1 MRGRGLVAV
10 FVAALMVAAIGVGC
24 GGDSDSGSTVAVSAD
39 VDKATFLKRAEAV
52 CKQTNVRT
60 SEGWEDFVKS
70 RGGDPEKAFE
80 GEGAENDFATEVV
93 LPQKV
98 KQVEEL
104 EKLTAPEGDQKA
116 VQAIVDGYQ
125 EGIDVGEDDPQAV
138 MSAVGVFKY
147 AAKQAEDYGLRECRW

>member
-1 MRGRGLVAV
+1 MRGRGLVAM
-10 FVAALMVAAIGVGC
+10 FVAALLVAAIGAGC
-24 GGDSDSGSTVAVSAD
+24 GGSDSGSTVAVSAEI
-39 VDKATFLKRAEAV
+39 DKPTFIKKADAV

-80 GEGAENDFATEVV
+80 GEDAENDFATTVV
-93 LPQKV
+93 LAQKQ

-104 EKLTAPEGDQKA
+104 AELTAPEQDQDQ
-116 VQAIVDGYQ
+116 VEAILAAYE
-125 EGIDVGEDDPQAV
+125 EGIDVGEADPHAV
-138 MSAVGVFKY
+138 MSATGVFKY